1 MRTKNYRKDTSNW
14 EAIKKRL
21 RADKG
26 GNAKVGFMS
35 DRYGD
40 ENENLPVA
48 YVAQLNNE
56 GIGNPHRPFFYHA
69 MQNFVENKNTK
80 RVAADLVGAIAA
92 GGMTKQ
98 KAVTTL
104 GKFLKSEIEM
114 SIDNWTEPPNSAKT
128 IDAKGRDDPLRDSF
142 KMVDSVRVEYSQ
154 RRR

>member
-1 MRTKNYRKDTSNW
+1 MAIKNYRKDTSSW

-21 RADKG
+21 RADKN
-26 GNAKVGFMS
+26 GNAKVGFIS

-40 ENENLPVA
+40 DNENLPVA

-69 MQNFVENKNTK
+69 MQNFVESKNTK
-80 RVAADLVGAIAA
+80 RIAADLVGAIAA

-98 KAVTTL
+98 RAVLSL
-104 GKFLKSEIEM
+104 GKFLKAEIER
-114 SIDNWTEPPNSAKT
+114 SIDDWTDPPNSEKT
-128 IDAKGRDDPLRDSF
+128 IEVKGRDDPLRDSF

-154 RRR
+154 RRK